1 MTVKNAKFI
10 FILNFTLSF
19 YILIFTFYIIITIL

>member
-1 MTVKNAKFI
+1 MKNFGIPPSAG

-19 YILIFTFYIIITIL
+19 YILRFTFYIG